1 MQLNINLGQQ
11 SPFASPA
18 FGRSN
23 PALQMMFQMMQMMMG
38 MLMRMMGGQGAC
50 RPTQSA
56 CFPQQSPG
64 FGGSSCGG
72 GFGGGSPLER
82 FLGGGPGGGGCPT
95 PAPFGSRQPGC
106 SGAPGG
112 GYQHN
117 PNAGHPL
124 SPRSVELIAKSEGF
138 DQPGK
143 WPGYKSGITIGVGY
157 DLGYCTRQQLYKDWK
172 GKIPDHQLARL
183 SNAIGLKGQAARS
196 AASQF
201 RDIQIPQNA
210 AMDVFQNST
219 LPKYYQQA
227 CQAFPGLDRL
237 PPDAQGALTSIV
249 FNRGAAM
256 SGDRRLEM
264 RQIRDAVAGYNGQG
278 SLDYIAGRIQSM
290 KRLWVGQGVDG
301 LLVRRDREA
310 ALLRQSTYS

>member
-1 MQLNINLGQQ
+1 
-11 SPFASPA
+11 
-18 FGRSN
+18 
-23 PALQMMFQMMQMMMG
+23 MMFQMMQMMMG
-38 MLMRMMGGQGAC
+38 MLMRMAGGQGAC
-50 RPTQSA
+50 QPGQSA
-56 CFPQQSPG
+56 LFPHQNPG
-64 FGGSSCGG
+64 FGAFPSGG
-72 GFGGGSPLER
+72 NCCGGSPLGG
-82 FLGGGPGGGGCPT
+82 FLGSGPRGNGASGGG
-95 PAPFGSRQPGC
+95 F
-106 SGAPGG
+106 
-112 GYQHN
+112 QHN

-124 SPRSVELIAKSEGF
+124 SARSVELIAKSEGF

-157 DLGYCTRQQLYKDWK
+157 DLGYCTREQLYKDWQ

-183 SNAIGLKGQAARS
+183 SNAIGLKGQAARG

-227 CQAFPGLDRL
+227 CRAFPGLDRL

-310 ALLRQSTYS
+310 ALLRHSTYG